1 MIPETT
7 LREIQNRI
15 DIIEVV
21 GGYIVLRKSGQNF
34 KALCPFHPEKTPS
47 FMVYPQK
54 QFYICYGCG
63 AGGDTISFVMRH
75 EHMEFAEAVEALA
88 QKAGVEIPRAVGKQR
103 RSNPDMYRAQELAA
117 KLYHEQ
123 LVSSQKGAAAR
134 EYLKKRGL
142 DQSTWETFQL
152 GYAPDEWDFLIGAA
166 QKEGLSPEVLE
177 RGGLAV
183 SREGKGGCYD
193 RFRNRV
199 IFPICDTRGRV
210 IAFGGRVFGEES
222 GPKYLNSPE
231 TELYVKGKILYGL
244 HLAAPEIRAKDFCLV
259 VEGYMDMVSP
269 YQHGIHN
276 VVASM
281 GTSLTEAQIQL
292 IRRYTRNVVM
302 VYDGDLAGEMA
313 TLRGLDLLLTA
324 QMRVKVTG
332 LPGGLDPD
340 SMIKAHG
347 VKAFARAIQ
356 GSQDL
361 FDYKLTLLR
370 QKFDPKQMEGRVRIC
385 EEMLPTIKR
394 VPNAIQRGEYVKRL
408 SELLGVSEE
417 LVWAEY
423 GKVRLE
429 SGWKPAGVIG
439 TTAPKAP
446 MSPEESLAGL
456 LLENPA
462 WIERLED
469 RLDPSS
475 VKNDQARNLLE
486 WLTGRWKAGQ
496 LPQGHQE
503 VINALGR
510 DSVAETEA
518 LFARWLVWAETL
530 LEEDKLKALDGLIVR
545 IQKDRMRVT
554 SGELQL
560 SIRQAEEK
568 GDEETAVRLVLELNR
583 LNKTG
588 VPARAID

>member
-1 MIPETT
+1 MISETT
-7 LREIQNRI
+7 LREIQDRL
-15 DIIEVV
+15 DIVEVI
-21 GGYIVLRKSGQNF
+21 GGYIALKKSGQNF

-88 QKAGVEIPRAVGKQR
+88 QKAGVEIPKTGGKQR
-103 RSNPDMYRAQELAA
+103 RSNPDMYRAHELAA

-123 LVSSQKGAAAR
+123 LISSQKGKAAR
-134 EYLKKRGL
+134 EYLNKRGL
-142 DQSTWETFQL
+142 DQTAWETFQL
-152 GYAPDEWDFLIGAA
+152 GYAPDEWDFLVGAA
-166 QKEGLSPEVLE
+166 QKEGLSLEVLE

-183 SREGKGGCYD
+183 PREGKSGCYD

-199 IFPICDTRGRV
+199 IFPICDTRDRV

-244 HLAAPEIRAKDFCLV
+244 HVAASEIRAKDFCLV

-269 YQHGIHN
+269 YQHGIRN

-324 QMRVKVTG
+324 QMRVKVAG

-340 SMIKAHG
+340 SMIRAHG
-347 VKAFARAIQ
+347 VKAFARVIQ
-356 GSQDL
+356 ESQDL
-361 FDYKLTLLR
+361 FDYKLNLLK

-408 SELLGVSEE
+408 SELLGISEE

-429 SGWKPAGVIG
+429 SGWKPAAVIG
-439 TTAPKAP
+439 PTAPKAP

-462 WIERLED
+462 WIERLEG
-469 RLDPSS
+469 RLEPSS
-475 VKNDQARNLLE
+475 VKNDQVRNLLE
-486 WLTGRWKAGQ
+486 WLVVRWKAGR

-503 VINALGR
+503 AINALGR
-510 DSVAETEA
+510 DSAAETEA
-518 LFARWLVWAETL
+518 LFARWLVWAATL
-530 LEEDKLKALDGLIVR
+530 LEEDKPKALDGLIMR
-545 IQKDRMRVT
+545 IQKDRRRAT

-568 GDEETAVRLVLELNR
+568 GDEETTVRLILELNR
-583 LNKTG
+583 LNKTD